1 MFPRMRQQQNDFFIF
16 LSLELWVSLGLACG
30 IHGNYLTKKKNRRV
44 LWLCFVKDISQLSL
58 FVFLSHFWSLKPISD
73 KYLEIWN
80 RKDTHVPYYR

>member
-1 MFPRMRQQQNDFFIF
+1 MNFL

-30 IHGNYLTKKKNRRV
+30 IHGNYLTKKKTRRV

-80 RKDTHVPYYR
+80 RKDTLVPYYR